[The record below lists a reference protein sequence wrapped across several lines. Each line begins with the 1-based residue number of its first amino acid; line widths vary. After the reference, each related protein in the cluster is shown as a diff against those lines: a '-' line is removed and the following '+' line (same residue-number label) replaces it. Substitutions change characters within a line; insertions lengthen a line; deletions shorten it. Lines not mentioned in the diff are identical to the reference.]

1 MNPIPKTEYV
11 KHRLERAKETLAEAH
26 MLFDGNHLSGAV
38 NRIYY
43 SMFYAVSAL
52 ALSRDFTTSSHA
64 QLRGYFNREFVKTGI
79 ISVDLG
85 KTYNL
90 AFENR
95 TKGDYT
101 DFTSFEQEEI
111 FIMLENADNFIDAIT
126 NLIAP
131 QIPNDQEESDH
142 LDPQ

>member
-1 MNPIPKTEYV
+1 MNSIPKPEYI
-11 KHRLERAKETLAEAH
+11 KHRLSRAQETLEEAR
-26 MLFDGNHLSGAV
+26 MLFQGKHLSGAM

-43 SMFYAVSAL
+43 AMFYAVSAL

-79 ISVDLG
+79 IAVDLG

-101 DFTSFEQEEI
+101 DFTTFEQDAI
-111 FIMLENADNFIDAIT
+111 VKMLGNAEKFIDVIT
-126 NLIAP
+126 NLVTP
-131 QIPNDQEESDH
+131 QIHDTPEEKINSDSS
-142 LDPQ
+142 